1 MPIPALDTTI
11 GGASAN
17 SYVSLSEADGYF
29 EARLD
34 GDTWPTFSSNKRTQA
49 LLKAAKR
56 LDQINWLGARA
67 DTAQA
72 LAWPRVGVAKR
83 DSADVYTSG
92 LDYGF
97 GYPCGGF
104 GQQYQPTE
112 IPQQVKDAQCEFAF
126 EFLNGFNDGDEAEV
140 KQFSDDK
147 MSVTFD
153 RPRQP
158 GELPAEV
165 SRLISGL
172 TAQNKRVRG

>member
-1 MPIPALDTTI
+1 MIHFYHDLSNFCQKMLRDCVTAKLLEI
-11 GGASAN
+11 ICSAYN
-17 SYVSLSEADGYF
+17 MDRRFTMRRFLVIAIVVG
-29 EARLD
+29 
-34 GDTWPTFSSNKRTQA
+34 A
-49 LLKAAKR
+49 LLFVSA
-56 LDQINWLGARA
+56 G
-67 DTAQA
+67 TSQA
-72 LAWPRVGVAKR
+72 WGGW
-83 DSADVYTSG
+83 SF
-92 LDYGF
+92 GF
-97 GYPCGGF
+97 SVGYPYGGF